1 VVQVT
6 GDDGYIVRACV
17 ARHALHESGCCVPTP
32 PAYGVNLKVV
42 SPLGNDGAS
51 TGAAITGME
60 SVLTGAGG
68 GGALDVRAFVRAF
81 VRVSRD
87 DRDDRYCERC
97 NQAERCEKTPCTCAH
112 AHELCVARQASAM
125 GLGGTSTS

>member
-1 VVQVT
+1 MMDILFV
-6 GDDGYIVRACV
+6 
-17 ARHALHESGCCVPTP
+17 HALDESGCCVPTP

-68 GGALDVRAFVRAF
+68 GGALDVRVCVRAC
-81 VRVSRD
+81 VRV
-87 DRDDRYCERC
+87 
-97 NQAERCEKTPCTCAH
+97 
-112 AHELCVARQASAM
+112 ARRQR
-125 GLGGTSTS
+125 

>member
-1 VVQVT
+1 MMDILFV
-6 GDDGYIVRACV
+6 
-17 ARHALHESGCCVPTP
+17 HALDESGCCVPTP

-68 GGALDVRAFVRAF
+68 GGALDVRVCVRA
-81 VRVSRD
+81 
-87 DRDDRYCERC
+87 
-97 NQAERCEKTPCTCAH
+97 
-112 AHELCVARQASAM
+112 CVARRQR
-125 GLGGTSTS
+125 